1 MMTMTMAG
9 ALKTKWQKG
18 DAAINGW
25 LAIPCGFSAELM
37 ARQGWDSLTVDMQH
51 GLVDY
56 ASAVQMLTAI
66 ATTKTVP
73 LVRVPWLEE
82 GIIMK
87 MLDAGAA
94 GIICPMINN
103 RADAERLVCA
113 ARYPPRGRRS
123 FGPLRARLC
132 YGEDYH
138 LRANDEVVIL
148 AMVETAEAVQ
158 NLDDI
163 LSVEGLDAIYVGPS
177 DLSFSIGCKP
187 TFDQTEEEPV
197 RLINRII
204 TAAKKHKVIAGI
216 HNGTPA
222 YARAMIKLGY
232 QFVTISSDSRLLAS
246 GAAKII
252 GEMK

>member
-1 MMTMTMAG
+1 MIAG

-18 DAAINGW
+18 DAVINGW
-25 LAIPCGFSAELM
+25 LAMPCGFSAELM

-56 ASAVQMLTAI
+56 ATAIPMLTAI
-66 ATTKTVP
+66 ATTNTVP

-82 GIIMK
+82 IAIMK
-87 MLDAGAA
+87 VLDAGAA

-103 RADAERLVCA
+103 RDDAERLVCA

-138 LRANDEVVIL
+138 LRANDEVLIM
-148 AMVETAEAVQ
+148 AMIETAEAVE
-158 NLDDI
+158 NLDAI
-163 LSVEGLDAIYVGPS
+163 LSVEGLDGIYVGPA
-177 DLSFSIGCKP
+177 DLSMSIGCKP

-197 RLINRII
+197 GLIKHIVA
-204 TAAKKHKVIAGI
+204 AAKNHKVIAGI
-216 HNGTPA
+216 HNGTPD
-222 YARAMIKLGY
+222 YAKKMIQLGY
-232 QFVTISSDSRLLAS
+232 RFVTVSSDSRLLAA

-252 GEMK
+252 GEMKQ